1 MSTLKKTPCWA
12 KKLAR
17 TINEVTVQNKDEV
30 FLWKAVIIF
39 ILTLLALSVFYFV
52 RLSYQKTNALLD
64 ETSDTVVNKSGFSI
78 ENINMEAFEKAVTLI
93 DYKKNPLTLP
103 SKIRNVFF
111 YERTE
116 NINYAPPTTILPT
129 TTTFLEIT
137 TTTITTVE

>member
-1 MSTLKKTPCWA
+1 MSTPKKPCWA
-12 KKLAR
+12 KKLAGV
-17 TINEVTVQNKDEV
+17 INDVTVQNKDEV

-39 ILTLLALSVFYFV
+39 ILALLALSIFYFV

-111 YERTE
+111 YEQLE
-116 NINYAPPTTILPT
+116 NINY
-129 TTTFLEIT
+129 
-137 TTTITTVE
+137 

>member
-1 MSTLKKTPCWA
+1 MSTLKQTPCWA

-78 ENINMEAFEKAVTLI
+78 ENINMDAFEKAVILI

-103 SKIRNVFF
+103 PKIRNVFF
-111 YERTE
+111 YEQIE
-116 NINYAPPTTILPT
+116 NINYTPPVTEIPT
-129 TTTFLEIT
+129 TTAFLNIST
-137 TTTITTVE
+137 TTVE

>member
-1 MSTLKKTPCWA
+1 MSTLKKYPCWT

-17 TINEVTVQNKDEV
+17 AINNVTVQNKDEV

-64 ETSDTVVNKSGFSI
+64 ETSDTVINKSGFSI
-78 ENINMEAFEKAVTLI
+78 ENINMAAFEKAVILI

-103 SKIRNVFF
+103 PKIRNVFF
-111 YERTE
+111 YEQTE
-116 NINYAPPTTILPT
+116 NINYVPPVTKIPT
-129 TTTFLEIT
+129 TTSFLNIS
-137 TTTITTVE
+137 TTTIE